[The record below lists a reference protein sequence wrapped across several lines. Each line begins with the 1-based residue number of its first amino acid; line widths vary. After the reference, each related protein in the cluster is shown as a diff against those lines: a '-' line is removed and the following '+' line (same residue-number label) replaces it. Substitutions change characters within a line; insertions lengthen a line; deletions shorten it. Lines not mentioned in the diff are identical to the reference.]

1 MMKDWWKIILILFK
15 NFKKTKKNN
24 SHFFFY
30 EFIYIPPKFE
40 TLFGGTI
47 VGMYHIQNVMVPEW
61 SKGEGETPLVKI
73 MFSQDTS
80 ESLVEYD

>member
-1 MMKDWWKIILILFK
+1 MLTLFK
-15 NFKKTKKNN
+15 KNKKDKKNN

-30 EFIYIPPKFE
+30 EFIYLPPKFE

-47 VGMYHIQNVMVPEW
+47 VGMYHIQTVMVPEW
-61 SKGEGETPLVKI
+61 SKGEGETPSGLI

>member
-1 MMKDWWKIILILFK
+1 MD
-15 NFKKTKKNN
+15 
-24 SHFFFY
+24 
-30 EFIYIPPKFE
+30 
-40 TLFGGTI
+40 
-47 VGMYHIQNVMVPEW
+47 MYNVQTVMVPKW

>member
-1 MMKDWWKIILILFK
+1 MLTLFK
-15 NFKKTKKNN
+15 KENKRQKNN

-30 EFIYIPPKFE
+30 EFIYLPPKFE

-47 VGMYHIQNVMVPEW
+47 VGMYHIQTVMVPEW

>member
-1 MMKDWWKIILILFK
+1 MLTLFK
-15 NFKKTKKNN
+15 KENKRQKKITPT
-24 SHFFFY
+24 FFFY

-40 TLFGGTI
+40 TLFRGTI
-47 VGMYHIQNVMVPEW
+47 VGMYHIQTVMVPEW